1 MRYVACAEGPP
12 QESWKRGKEIRI
24 IKDEK
29 AEGYTFIGDRIDLPA
44 EGEGAAGN
52 GKRKERDFTLRSHP
66 KDTKARAR
74 SRLTGG
80 HSKQGHSP
88 VYE

>member
-1 MRYVACAEGPP
+1 M
-12 QESWKRGKEIRI
+12 GKEIRI
-24 IKDEK
+24 IKDGK
-29 AEGYTFIGDRIDLPA
+29 TEGYTFIGDRMDLPA
-44 EGEGAAGN
+44 EGDGAADN
-52 GKRKERDFTLRSHP
+52 NKRRERDFEPRSHP
-66 KDTKARAR
+66 TNRKARGR